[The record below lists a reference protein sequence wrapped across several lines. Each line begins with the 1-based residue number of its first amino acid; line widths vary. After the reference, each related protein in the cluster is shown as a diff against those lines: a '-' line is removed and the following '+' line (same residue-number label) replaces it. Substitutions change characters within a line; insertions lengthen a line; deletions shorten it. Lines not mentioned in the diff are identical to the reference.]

1 MSLVY
6 DAPEGPR
13 EGYVFSDP
21 SGVTLRADSLRGLVA
36 KIASFREVNGMAA
49 GCPEAELEAI
59 YRVKYPHLVTRVTA
73 TAEPKPD
80 HVERWVAAIWRD
92 PPKASSLAEAD
103 TVLSR
108 LGQCAT
114 CAFYRPETAL
124 SVGTVRRALVLSGGR
139 MSDFSAC
146 EAHGWLLGL
155 AALFRQP
162 PHARQVSSCWASG
175 LAPHD
180 ALPSLAGSGHAD
192 SSESSGPGAS
202 A

>member
-6 DAPEGPR
+6 DAPEAPR
-13 EGYVFSDP
+13 EGYVFADP
-21 SGVTLRADSLRGLVA
+21 SGVTLRADGLRALVA
-36 KIASFREVNGMAA
+36 KITSFREVNGMPA

-59 YRVKYPHLVTRVTA
+59 YKVKYPHLVTRVTA

-80 HVERWVAAIWRD
+80 HIERWVAAIWRD

-114 CAFYRPETAL
+114 CEFYRPETAL
-124 SVGTVRRALVLSGGR
+124 SVETVRRALVLSGGR

-146 EAHGWLLGL
+146 GAHGWLLGL

-162 PHARQVSSCWASG
+162 PHARRVSSCWVADQLS
-175 LAPHD
+175 HD
-180 ALPSLAGSGHAD
+180 SPPSLAGSD
-192 SSESSGPGAS
+192 RVAS
-202 A
+202 P